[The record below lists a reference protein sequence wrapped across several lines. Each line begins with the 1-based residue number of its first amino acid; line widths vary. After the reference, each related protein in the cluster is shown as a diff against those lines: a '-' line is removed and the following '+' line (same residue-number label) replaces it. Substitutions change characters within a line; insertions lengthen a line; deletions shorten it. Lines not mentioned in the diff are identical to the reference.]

1 MCFIISD
8 ADTSKIFDIL
18 NDRRNFK
25 LRTYFHRFTL
35 KSRKRVTHIVM
46 GINASYD
53 VVMKEVFSN
62 ARLSIDRFHIIQQMT
77 RAFNNQRI
85 QTMEQLKKS
94 DPQAQKD
101 YRIKVTK
108 RIAFGFRIFRHL
120 RMRVLIQQNICEII

>member
-1 MCFIISD
+1 MD
-8 ADTSKIFDIL
+8 
-18 NDRRNFK
+18 
-25 LRTYFHRFTL
+25 
-35 KSRKRVTHIVM
+35 M
-46 GINASYD
+46 NASYD

-77 RAFNNQRI
+77 GAFNNQRI

>member
-8 ADTSKIFDIL
+8 ADTGKIFDISD
-18 NDRRNFK
+18 DRRNFK

-62 ARLSIDRFHIIQQMT
+62 ARLSIDRFHIIQ
-77 RAFNNQRI
+77 
-85 QTMEQLKKS
+85 
-94 DPQAQKD
+94 
-101 YRIKVTK
+101 
-108 RIAFGFRIFRHL
+108 
-120 RMRVLIQQNICEII
+120 